1 MPGINIPSSGGLTS
15 PVAVADG
22 GTGATDASG
31 ARTNLGLV
39 IGTNVQAYDAE
50 LAALAGLTS
59 VADKLPYFSGSGTAA
74 LADYTA
80 GARSIDAL
88 AGLPGICGFRL
99 TLETGVPL
107 STTDQTAKTTVYLTP
122 DNLSPWC
129 GLIST
134 YESSNW
140 VLRKRAEVS
149 ASLSGLT
156 AGLPYDVF
164 AYDNSS
170 TFTLDLVAWTNTTTR
185 ATALATQDSVYV
197 KNGAASRL
205 FVGTI
210 CIAATGQCEFSPLAT
225 TPKLF
230 LSNMYNRRRVP
241 IKVIDSTNNWTYAT
255 TAYRQVRASA
265 ANQFEYVSCD
275 GTPEVFVDVVGEAT
289 TGAGTTACAGIG
301 IDSTT
306 TNSAQVNN
314 NMLNAT
320 AAINAKYIGRPAA
333 GYHYIAWLE
342 TRDVGSGTV
351 TFSGDEGRTNFQT
364 GMAAVVEC

>member
-1 MPGINIPSSGGLTS
+1 MPGFTIPTAGLTS

-22 GTGATDASG
+22 GTGATDAAT
-31 ARTNLGLV
+31 ARTNLGLA

-50 LAALAGLTS
+50 LAAIAGTTS
-59 VADKLPYFSGSGTAA
+59 AADKGIYYTGSGAA
-74 LADYTA
+74 GTFDLTA
-80 GARSIDAL
+80 GGRAILAL
-88 AGLPGICGFRL
+88 SGLPGICGFRL
-99 TLETGVPL
+99 TLESGVPV
-107 STTDQTAKTTVYLTP
+107 STSDQLAKTTLYLTP
-122 DNLSPWC
+122 DPLSPWC

-140 VLRKRAEVS
+140 ICRKRSEVS

-164 AYDNSS
+164 AYDNST

-185 ATALATQDSVYV
+185 ATGLATQDGRYV
-197 KNGAASRL
+197 KSGAASRL

-230 LSNMYNRRRVP
+230 LSNMYNRRFVP
-241 IKVIDSTNNWTYAT
+241 VKVVDPTNNWTYGT
-255 TAYRQVRASA
+255 TAYRQVRGSA
-265 ANQFEYVSCD
+265 ANQFEYISCD
-275 GTPEVFVDVVGEAT
+275 GTHLIAVDVIGEAT
-289 TGAGTTACAGIG
+289 TGAGTTACNGVG

-306 TNSAQVNN
+306 VNSAQINHNN
-314 NMLNAT
+314 LNSTNPML
-320 AAINAKYIGRPAA
+320 AKYYGRPAA
-333 GYHYIAWLE
+333 GYHYVAWLE
-342 TRDVGSGTV
+342 TRDLGSGTV

-364 GMAAVVEC
+364 GMTALVEC

>member
-1 MPGINIPSSGGLTS
+1 MPGINITAP
-15 PVAVADG
+15 
-22 GTGATDASG
+22 
-31 ARTNLGLV
+31 GLV
-39 IGTNVQAYDAE
+39 AADIGTTVQAYDAD
-50 LAALAGLTS
+50 L
-59 VADKLPYFSGSGTAA
+59 
-74 LADYTA
+74 
-80 GARSIDAL
+80 DAL
-88 AGLPGICGFRL
+88 AGQTGTGFVARTADNTYARRTITGTSDQIDVADGNGVSGNPTLSIPSTFTRDITQLRGFPGICGFRL

-134 YESSNW
+134 YESSAW
-140 VLRKRAEVS
+140 VLRKRTEVS

-197 KNGAASRL
+197 KSGATSRL

-230 LSNMYNRRRVP
+230 LSNMYNRRVVSIR
-241 IKVIDSTNNWTYAT
+241 VIDATNNWTYST
-255 TAYRQVRASA
+255 SSYRQTRASA
-265 ANQFEYVSCD
+265 ANQFGYVSCD
-275 GTPEVFVDVVGEAT
+275 GTHLIDVRACGLATAPAST
-289 TGAGTTACAGIG
+289 TGVNGIG

-306 TNSAQVNN
+306 VNSAQVNHTV
-314 NMLNAT
+314 LNAT
-320 AAINAKYIGRPAA
+320 AGLAAYYGGRPAA
-333 GYHYIAWLE
+333 GYHYVAWLE
-342 TRDVGSGTV
+342 ARDVGSGTV
-351 TFSGDEGRTNFQT
+351 TFSGDENRTNFQT
-364 GMAAVVEC
+364 GMVALVEC